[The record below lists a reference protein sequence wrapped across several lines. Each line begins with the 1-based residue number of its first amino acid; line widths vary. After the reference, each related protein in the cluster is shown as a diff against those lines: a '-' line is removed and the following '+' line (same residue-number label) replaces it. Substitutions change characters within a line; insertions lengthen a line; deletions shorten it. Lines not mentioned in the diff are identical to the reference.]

1 MRPSSAASAARRDV
15 KIKLPENL
23 PVPLRDPTERARVL
37 RAVRVALEFLT
48 IIPVRWGGAVTDADV
63 AAARYAFPV
72 VGAAIGLALAGLSE
86 ALGYVHAAPL
96 LASFL
101 LVAAG
106 AAITG
111 GLHLD
116 GLADSSD
123 GLFLWGDADRRLTAM
138 RDPHVGSFGLLAI
151 VLVVV
156 GKFAV
161 LSTLVGNRRALDL
174 LGAAAVSRT
183 LILVAAGLAPYARPQ
198 GTGQVVVEATTV
210 TDSLWSVVA
219 ALVLGAVLAGEAGL
233 VASAAALL
241 VAWTLSHIANQR
253 LGGVT
258 GDILGAVVELGE
270 LAYLVVLG
278 LFASI

>member
-1 MRPSSAASAARRDV
+1 MGRTPGWLPV
-15 KIKLPENL
+15 KIKLPEH
-23 PVPLRDPTERARVL
+23 VPIPLLDPIERARVL
-37 RAVRVALEFLT
+37 RALRVALEFLT
-48 IIPVRWGGAVTDADV
+48 IIPVRWGGEATAADV

-72 VGAAIGLALAGLSE
+72 VGVVMGLGLAGLSE
-86 ALGYVHAAPL
+86 VFSYGHAAPS

-106 AAITG
+106 VAVTG

-151 VLVVV
+151 VLVVL
-156 GKFAV
+156 GKFAA
-161 LSTLVGNRRALDL
+161 LAPLAGHRRALAL

-183 LILVAAGLAPYARPQ
+183 LILVAAGLAPYARRE
-198 GTGQVVVEATTV
+198 GTGLVIVEATTV
-210 TDSLWSVVA
+210 TDSLWSVVVA
-219 ALVLGAVLAGEAGL
+219 MAVGAVLAGEAGL
-233 VASAAALL
+233 IASAAALL
-241 VAWTLSHIANQR
+241 VAWSLSHIANQR

-270 LAYLVVLG
+270 LVYLVVLG
-278 LFASI
+278 LFAPV

>member
-1 MRPSSAASAARRDV
+1 V
-15 KIKLPENL
+15 KIKLPDN
-23 PVPLRDPTERARVL
+23 VPMRLLDPTERARVL
-37 RAVRVALEFLT
+37 RALRVALEFLT
-48 IIPVRWGGAVTDADV
+48 IIPVRWGGAATTADL

-72 VGAAIGLALAGLSE
+72 VGVAIGLVLALLS
-86 ALGYVHAAPL
+86 AAFTYGHAAPL
-96 LASFL
+96 PAAFL

-106 AAITG
+106 VAMTG
-111 GLHLD
+111 ALHLD

-123 GLFLWGDADRRLTAM
+123 GLFLWGDAERRLSAM

-151 VLVVV
+151 VLVVL
-156 GKFAV
+156 GKFAA
-161 LSTLVGNRRALDL
+161 LAPLAGQRRALAL

-183 LILVAAGLAPYARPQ
+183 LILVAAGLAPYARPH

-210 TDSLWSVVA
+210 TDALWSVVA
-219 ALVLGAVLAGEAGL
+219 ALVVGATLAGESGL
-233 VASAAALL
+233 IASAAALL
-241 VAWTLSHIANQR
+241 VAWTLSHLANQR

-278 LFASI
+278 LFAPA

>member
-1 MRPSSAASAARRDV
+1 
-15 KIKLPENL
+15 
-23 PVPLRDPTERARVL
+23 VL
-37 RAVRVALEFLT
+37 RALRVALEFLT
-48 IIPVRWGGAVTDADV
+48 IIPVGWGGAATSADV

-72 VGAAIGLALAGLSE
+72 VGVAIGLILAGLSE
-86 ALGYVHAAPL
+86 ALGYGHAAPL

-106 AAITG
+106 VTLTG
-111 GLHLD
+111 GLHID
-116 GLADSSD
+116 GLADSAD
-123 GLFLWGDADRRLTAM
+123 GLFLWGDADRRLGAM

-151 VLVVV
+151 VLIVL

-161 LSTLVGNRRALDL
+161 LASLAGHPRALAL

-183 LILVAAGLAPYARPQ
+183 LILVAAGLAPYARRE
-198 GTGQVVVEATTV
+198 GTGLIIVEATTV
-210 TDSLWSVVA
+210 TDALWSVVA
-219 ALVLGAVLAGEAGL
+219 ALAIGALLAGEAGL
-233 VASAAALL
+233 IASAAALL
-241 VAWTLSHIANQR
+241 VAWSLAHLANQR

-278 LFASI
+278 LFVPV